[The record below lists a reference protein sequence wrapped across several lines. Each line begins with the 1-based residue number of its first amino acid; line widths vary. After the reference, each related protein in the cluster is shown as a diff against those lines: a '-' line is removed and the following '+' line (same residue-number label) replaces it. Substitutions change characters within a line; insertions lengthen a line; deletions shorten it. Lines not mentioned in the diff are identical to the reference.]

1 MTIKDPQQLFQLQEN
16 HVRWEFMIKP
26 DDDISTLEDESN
38 IRNLME
44 ATFMEIKSRNYKRIW
59 KVLRSS
65 KYTFHGLLA
74 KDFKFNNCFL
84 IGDAA
89 HQMPPF
95 LGQGLC
101 QGIKDAYNLCW
112 KINGID
118 EQHF

>member
-1 MTIKDPQQLFQLQEN
+1 
-16 HVRWEFMIKP
+16 MIKP
-26 DDDISTLEDESN
+26 DDDISNMENEST

-44 ATFMEIKSRNYKRIW
+44 PHLWRLNPQITKESGTL
-59 KVLRSS
+59 LRSS

-74 KDFKFNNCFL
+74 KNFKYKNCFL

-89 HQMPPF
+89 HQTPPF

-101 QGIKDAYNLCW
+101 QGIKDAYNLVW

-118 EQHF
+118 KTSLLKKNIRYLYN